1 MLATMDITIELGVLL
16 LIQLI
21 GSSMFAVF
29 EVETPAWRK
38 ILKWVLLDVIT
49 IGLSIWIGHWSLIFP
64 ILILTVGATYHF
76 WFCKNNGIDPLKAT
90 PRKKYY
96 ALRKWTWLE

>member
-1 MLATMDITIELGVLL
+1 M
-16 LIQLI
+16 LIQLL

-38 ILKWVLLDVIT
+38 ILKWLLLDAIT
-49 IGLSIWIGHWSLIFP
+49 ITLSIWLGHWSLLFP
-64 ILILTVGATYHF
+64 ALILVIGSTYHF
-76 WFCKNNGIDPLKAT
+76 WFCRKNEIDPLNAT

-96 ALRKWTWLE
+96 ALRKWTWKE